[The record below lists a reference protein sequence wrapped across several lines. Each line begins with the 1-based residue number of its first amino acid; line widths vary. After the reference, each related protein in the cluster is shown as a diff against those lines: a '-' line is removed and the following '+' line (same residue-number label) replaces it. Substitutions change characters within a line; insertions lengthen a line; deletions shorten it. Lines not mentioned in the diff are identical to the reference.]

1 MLQLL
6 LKKNL
11 DPALDTI
18 CKKKIG
24 SLSWRSLSVPRYI
37 RFLSWFACTRFVFKG
52 IKDRAFNFSAIIEG
66 PWPQCF
72 WNLKTSAGE
81 SKKYYFIYFFVF
93 KNFSGF
99 FFDRNIWMKSMSF
112 FFSRFGL
119 QNLEARV
126 SVAWCLERWTCQQAT
141 HVQSQSAE
149 CVLFWVF
156 FFI

>member
-6 LKKNL
+6 LKKKNL

-37 RFLSWFACTRFVFKG
+37 RFLSWFACTRYVFKG
-52 IKDRAFNFSAIIEG
+52 IKDRAFKFSAIIEG

-81 SKKYYFIYFFVF
+81 SKNYYFIYFFVF

-99 FFDRNIWMKSMSF
+99 FFSLETFEWRICHS
-112 FFSRFGL
+112 FSRDLDSKILKREFL
-119 QNLEARV
+119 WRDV
-126 SVAWCLERWTCQQAT
+126 
-141 HVQSQSAE
+141 
-149 CVLFWVF
+149 
-156 FFI
+156 